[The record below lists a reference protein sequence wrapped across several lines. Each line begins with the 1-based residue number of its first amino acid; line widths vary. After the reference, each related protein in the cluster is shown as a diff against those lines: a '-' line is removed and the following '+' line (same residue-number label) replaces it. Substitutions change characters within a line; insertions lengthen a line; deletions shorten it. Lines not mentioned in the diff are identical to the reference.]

1 MAVIAIYDSGVG
13 GLSVY
18 QEVVA
23 KCPEH
28 DYIFVSDNQQFP
40 YGLKSEAELLTR
52 VPAVVTRLD
61 QRQRIDVLIMACNT
75 ASTIVLPTLR
85 ATFDFPVIGVVPAIK
100 PAAEF
105 STTKRIGLLAT
116 PATVARPYTD
126 RLIAEFAHDCHVLK
140 IGSSDLVQLAEDKL
154 FGREFDE
161 LIIGTILKPIIAD
174 AQIDCI
180 VLACTHFPLLEAEI
194 RSQLKKHDRH
204 PRLLDSGEAIAN
216 RLVFLCQSFGLEP
229 GESATRVALMTDNNV
244 EAGFVTQL
252 ERMGFSE
259 LQHLIV

>member
-18 QEVVA
+18 QNVVA
-23 KCPEH
+23 RCPEH

-40 YGLKSEAELLTR
+40 YGRKPEGELLAR
-52 VPAVVTRLD
+52 VHAVVSRLD
-61 QRQRIDVLIMACNT
+61 QHHCVDVLIMACNT

-85 ATFDFPVIGVVPAIK
+85 EKFDFPVIGVVPAIK
-100 PAAEF
+100 PAAEL

-126 RLIAEFAHDCHVLK
+126 RLIAEFAHDCYVVKL
-140 IGSSDLVQLAEDKL
+140 GSSELVQLAEHKL
-154 FGREFDE
+154 FGRQLDE
-161 LIIGTILKPIIAD
+161 SIIGTILKPIIVD
-174 AQIDCI
+174 TQIDCL
-180 VLACTHFPLLEAEI
+180 VLACTHFPLLKVEI
-194 RSQLKKHDRH
+194 GSQLKKHGRQ

-216 RLVFLCQSFGLEP
+216 RLVFLSQSLGLESS
-229 GESATRVALMTDNNV
+229 EAANRIALMTDSKV
-244 EAGFVTQL
+244 EPGFVTQL
-252 ERMGFSE
+252 ELMGFSE